1 MDLQNHFLMI
11 FASIMTLM
19 LISLF
24 LYIEVLD
31 NESRIAEAA
40 DRRYQSYL
48 LADELRQSSDD
59 LTRMART
66 YTVTGDPKFKE
77 YFDRILA
84 VRSGESPRPADY
96 HKIYWDFVAA
106 TGVPPRVDT
115 PANALEDLMKDAEF
129 TETEFALLQETENE
143 SNELV
148 SLENRAMNAMI
159 GIFQD
164 GTGHYTR
171 GAPDRD
177 LARELLHGEQY
188 HLAKEKIMTPL
199 DKFF

>member
-1 MDLQNHFLMI
+1 MDLQKHFLRI

-19 LISLF
+19 LLSLF

-31 NESRIAEAA
+31 NEAKIAEAA
-40 DRRYQSYL
+40 ERRYRSYL

-66 YTVTGDPKFKE
+66 YTVSGDPKFKE

-84 VRSGESPRPADY
+84 IRTGEAPRPVDY
-96 HKIYWDFVAA
+96 QNIYWDFVSA

-115 PANALEDLMKDAEF
+115 PPKSLKRLMKEAEF
-129 TETEFALLQETENE
+129 TETEFALLQETQTE

-148 SLENRAMNAMI
+148 NLENRAMNAMA
-159 GIFQD
+159 GIFED
-164 GTGHYTR
+164 GAGHYT
-171 GAPDRD
+171 
-177 LARELLHGEQY
+177 LSLIH
-188 HLAKEKIMTPL
+188 I
-199 DKFF
+199 